1 MIELIQNGNVTSP
14 LGFLAGG
21 TYAGLKAPGDEV
33 LDMGVLISESQASI
47 AATFTTNNV
56 PSPSVVL
63 SKERAVNDTA
73 IGVIANSGS
82 ANCCVGSQGYEDA
95 KEMSAL
101 AAGHLSV
108 NPQDMLVCST
118 GVIGVELPMALIRQ
132 NIGNVKATADGGHDF
147 AKAIMTTDTRSKEL
161 AISFDV
167 GGKKVTI
174 GGAAKGAGM
183 IHPNMATMLA
193 FITTDASVGKAFLQK
208 SLSESV
214 GQSFNMIDIDNDQST
229 NDTVLALSNGK
240 SGADEIDENSPD
252 SNTFKE
258 GLTYV
263 CVELAK
269 EIVRDAEGAQ
279 RVMEVAVEGA
289 VSVEDAA
296 KAAREISSSMLVK
309 TMLHGGDPNWG
320 RLMMAIGKSGIKIKE
335 SKIDIYINEIQIVHE
350 GQTISFFKDA
360 VVSAMNAPEVKFG
373 ISLNVG
379 DASATAWGCDLT
391 EEYVVFNSAYST

>member
-1 MIELIQNGNVTSP
+1 
-14 LGFLAGG
+14 
-21 TYAGLKAPGDEV
+21 
-33 LDMGVLISESQASI
+33 
-47 AATFTTNNV
+47 
-56 PSPSVVL
+56 
-63 SKERAVNDTA
+63 
-73 IGVIANSGS
+73 
-82 ANCCVGSQGYEDA
+82 
-95 KEMSAL
+95 
-101 AAGHLSV
+101 LSV
-108 NPQDMLVCST
+108 NPEDMLVCST

-132 NIGNVKATADGGHDF
+132 NIGNIKATSDGGHDF

-240 SGADEIDENSPD
+240 SGTDEIDENSPY
-252 SNTFKE
+252 SNIFKE

-279 RVMEVAVEGA
+279 RMMEVTVDGA

-296 KAAREISSSMLVK
+296 KAAREISTSMLVK

-360 VVSAMNAPEVKFG
+360 VVSAMNASEVKFG

>member
-73 IGVIANSGS
+73 MGVIANSGS

-101 AAGHLSV
+101 AGAHLGV
-108 NPQDMLVCST
+108 NPEDMLVCST

-132 NIGNVKATADGGHDF
+132 NMGNIKTTSDGGHDF

-161 AISFDV
+161 AISFDL

-208 SLSESV
+208 SLGESV

-229 NDTVLALSNGK
+229 NDTVLALANGK

-269 EIVRDAEGAQ
+269 EIVRDAEGAH

-289 VSVEDAA
+289 LSVEDAA

-320 RLMMAIGKSGIKIKE
+320 RLMMAIGKSGIKINE
-335 SKIDIYINEIQIVHE
+335 AKIDIYINEIQIVHE

-373 ISLNVG
+373 ISLNMG

>member
-33 LDMGVLISESQASI
+33 LDLGVLISETQASI

>member
-73 IGVIANSGS
+73 MGVIANSGS

-101 AAGHLSV
+101 AGAHLGV
-108 NPQDMLVCST
+108 NPEDMLVCST

-132 NIGNVKATADGGHDF
+132 NMGNIKTTSDGGHDF

-161 AISFDV
+161 AISFDL

-208 SLSESV
+208 SLGESV

-229 NDTVLALSNGK
+229 NDTVLALANGK

-279 RVMEVAVEGA
+279 RLMEVAVEGA
-289 VSVEDAA
+289 LSVEDAA

-320 RLMMAIGKSGIKIKE
+320 RLMMAIGKSGIKINE
-335 SKIDIYINEIQIVHE
+335 AKIDIYINEIQIVHE

-373 ISLNVG
+373 ISLNMG

>member
-1 MIELIQNGNVTSP
+1 MIELIQNGNVASP

-73 IGVIANSGS
+73 MGVIANSGS

-101 AAGHLSV
+101 AGAHLGV
-108 NPQDMLVCST
+108 NPEDILVCST

-132 NIGNVKATADGGHDF
+132 NMGNIKTTSDGGHDF

-161 AISFDV
+161 AISFDL

-208 SLSESV
+208 SLGESV

-229 NDTVLALSNGK
+229 NDTVLALANGK

-279 RVMEVAVEGA
+279 RVMEVSVEGA
-289 VSVEDAA
+289 LSVEDAA

-320 RLMMAIGKSGIKIKE
+320 RLMMAIGKSGIKINE

>member
-1 MIELIQNGNVTSP
+1 MIELIQDGNVTSP

-21 TYAGLKAPGDEV
+21 TYAGLKAPGDKV
-33 LDMGVLISESQASI
+33 LDLGVLISETQASI

-335 SKIDIYINEIQIVHE
+335 SKIDIYINEIQIVNE

>member
-1 MIELIQNGNVTSP
+1 MIELIQDGNVTSP

-33 LDMGVLISESQASI
+33 LDLGVLISETQASI

-95 KEMSAL
+95 KEMAAL

-208 SLSESV
+208 SLRESV

>member
-73 IGVIANSGS
+73 MGVIANSGS

-101 AAGHLSV
+101 AGAHLGV
-108 NPQDMLVCST
+108 NPEDMLVCST

-132 NIGNVKATADGGHDF
+132 NMGNIKTTSDGGHDF

-161 AISFDV
+161 AISFDL

-208 SLSESV
+208 SLGESV

-229 NDTVLALSNGK
+229 NDTVLALANGQ
-240 SGADEIDENSPD
+240 SGADEIDENSPHA
-252 SNTFKE
+252 NAFKE

-279 RVMEVAVEGA
+279 RVMEVSVEGA
-289 VSVEDAA
+289 LSVEDAA

-320 RLMMAIGKSGIKIKE
+320 RLMMAIGKSGIKINE
-335 SKIDIYINEIQIVHE
+335 AKIDIYINEIQIVHE

>member
-73 IGVIANSGS
+73 MGVIANSGS

-101 AAGHLSV
+101 AGAHLGI
-108 NPQDMLVCST
+108 NPEDMLVCST

-132 NIGNVKATADGGHDF
+132 NMGNIKTTSDGGHDF

-161 AISFDV
+161 AISFDL

-208 SLSESV
+208 SLGESV

-229 NDTVLALSNGK
+229 NDTVLALANGK
-240 SGADEIDENSPD
+240 SGSDEIDENSPD

-279 RVMEVAVEGA
+279 RVMEVSVEGA
-289 VSVEDAA
+289 LSVEDAA

-320 RLMMAIGKSGIKIKE
+320 RLMMAIGKSGIKINE

>member
-73 IGVIANSGS
+73 MGVIANSGS

-101 AAGHLSV
+101 AGAHLGV
-108 NPQDMLVCST
+108 NPEDMLVCST

-132 NIGNVKATADGGHDF
+132 NMGNIKTTSDGGHDF

-161 AISFDV
+161 AISFDL

-208 SLSESV
+208 SLGESV

-229 NDTVLALSNGK
+229 NDTVLALANGK

-279 RVMEVAVEGA
+279 RVMEVSVEGA
-289 VSVEDAA
+289 LSVEDAA

-320 RLMMAIGKSGIKIKE
+320 RLMMAIGKSGIKINE
-335 SKIDIYINEIQIVHE
+335 AKIDIYINEIQIVHE

-373 ISLNVG
+373 ISLNMG

>member
-14 LGFLAGG
+14 SGFLAGG
-21 TYAGLKAPGDEV
+21 TYAGLIAPGEEV
-33 LDMGVLISESQASI
+33 LDLGVLISESQASI

-73 IGVIANSGS
+73 MGVIANSGS

-101 AAGHLSV
+101 AGAHLGV
-108 NPQDMLVCST
+108 NPEDMLVCST
-118 GVIGVELPMALIRQ
+118 GGIGVELPMALIRQ
-132 NIGNVKATADGGHDF
+132 NMGNIKTTSDGGHDF

-161 AISFDV
+161 AISFDL

-193 FITTDASVGKAFLQK
+193 FITTDASEGKAFLQK
-208 SLSESV
+208 SLGESV

-229 NDTVLALSNGK
+229 NDTVLALANGK

-279 RVMEVAVEGA
+279 RLMEVAVEGA
-289 VSVEDAA
+289 LSVEDAA

-320 RLMMAIGKSGIKIKE
+320 RLMMAIGKSGIKITF
-335 SKIDIYINEIQIVHE
+335 SN
-350 GQTISFFKDA
+350 
-360 VVSAMNAPEVKFG
+360 
-373 ISLNVG
+373 
-379 DASATAWGCDLT
+379 
-391 EEYVVFNSAYST
+391 

>member
-33 LDMGVLISESQASI
+33 LDLGVLISETQASI

-63 SKERAVNDTA
+63 SKERAVNDTV

-101 AAGHLSV
+101 AAGHLNV

>member
-73 IGVIANSGS
+73 MGVIANSGS

-101 AAGHLSV
+101 AGAHLGV
-108 NPQDMLVCST
+108 NPEDILVCST

-132 NIGNVKATADGGHDF
+132 NMGNIKTTSDGGHDF

-161 AISFDV
+161 AISFDL

-208 SLSESV
+208 SLGESV

-229 NDTVLALSNGK
+229 NDTVLALANGK

-252 SNTFKE
+252 SNAFKE

-289 VSVEDAA
+289 LSIEDAA

-320 RLMMAIGKSGIKIKE
+320 RLMMAIGKSGIKINE

>member
-1 MIELIQNGNVTSP
+1 MIELIQDGNVTSP

-33 LDMGVLISESQASI
+33 LDLGVLISETQASI

-320 RLMMAIGKSGIKIKE
+320 RLMMAVGKSGIKIKE

>member
-73 IGVIANSGS
+73 MGVIANSGS

-101 AAGHLSV
+101 AGAHLGV
-108 NPQDMLVCST
+108 NPEDILVCST

-132 NIGNVKATADGGHDF
+132 NMGNIKTTSDGGHDF

-161 AISFDV
+161 AISFDL

-208 SLSESV
+208 SLGESV

-229 NDTVLALSNGK
+229 NDTVLALANGK

-279 RVMEVAVEGA
+279 RVMEVSVEGA
-289 VSVEDAA
+289 LSVEDAA

-320 RLMMAIGKSGIKIKE
+320 RLMMAIGKSGIKINE

>member
-1 MIELIQNGNVTSP
+1 MIELIQDGNVTSP

-33 LDMGVLISESQASI
+33 LDLGVLISETQASI

-95 KEMSAL
+95 KEMAAL

-258 GLTYV
+258 GL
-263 CVELAK
+263 
-269 EIVRDAEGAQ
+269 IVRDAEGAQ

>member
-14 LGFLAGG
+14 SGFLAGG
-21 TYAGLKAPGDEV
+21 TYAGLKAPGEEV
-33 LDMGVLISESQASI
+33 LDLGVLISESQASI

-101 AAGHLSV
+101 AGAHLSV
-108 NPQDMLVCST
+108 KPEDILVCST

-132 NIGNVKATADGGHDF
+132 NIGNIKATSDGGHDF

-161 AISFDV
+161 SISFDV

-174 GGAAKGAGM
+174 GGASKGAGM

-193 FITTDASVGKAFLQK
+193 FITTDALVGKAFLQK

-229 NDTVLALSNGK
+229 NDTVLALANGQ
-240 SGADEIDENSPD
+240 SGADEIDENSPHA
-252 SNTFKE
+252 NAFKE

-279 RVMEVAVEGA
+279 RLMEVAVEGA
-289 VSVEDAA
+289 LSVEDAA

-320 RLMMAIGKSGIKIKE
+320 RLMMAIGKSGIEINE
-335 SKIDIYINEIQIVHE
+335 SKIDIYINEIQIVNE

-373 ISLNVG
+373 ISLNMG

>member
-73 IGVIANSGS
+73 MGVIANSGS

-101 AAGHLSV
+101 AGAHLGV
-108 NPQDMLVCST
+108 NPEDMLVCRT
-118 GVIGVELPMALIRQ
+118 GVIGVELPMAIIRQ
-132 NIGNVKATADGGHDF
+132 NMGNIKTTSDGGHDF

-161 AISFDV
+161 AISFDL

-208 SLSESV
+208 SLGESV

-229 NDTVLALSNGK
+229 NDTVLALANGK

-279 RVMEVAVEGA
+279 RVMEVSVEGA
-289 VSVEDAA
+289 LSVEDAA

-320 RLMMAIGKSGIKIKE
+320 RLMMAIGKSGIEINE
-335 SKIDIYINEIQIVHE
+335 SKIDIYINEIQIVNE

-373 ISLNVG
+373 ISLNMG

>member
-1 MIELIQNGNVTSP
+1 MIELIQDGNVTSP

-33 LDMGVLISESQASI
+33 LDLGVLISETQASI

>member
-1 MIELIQNGNVTSP
+1 MIELIQDGNVTSP

-33 LDMGVLISESQASI
+33 LDLGVLISETQASI

-95 KEMSAL
+95 KEMAAL

-279 RVMEVAVEGA
+279 RVMEVAVEVA

>member
-1 MIELIQNGNVTSP
+1 MIELIQDGNVTSP

-33 LDMGVLISESQASI
+33 LDLGVLISETQASI

-95 KEMSAL
+95 KEMAAL
-101 AAGHLSV
+101 AASHLSV

>member
-1 MIELIQNGNVTSP
+1 MIELIQDGNVTSP

-33 LDMGVLISESQASI
+33 LDLGVLISETQASI

-183 IHPNMATMLA
+183 MHPNMATMLA

-320 RLMMAIGKSGIKIKE
+320 RLMMAVGKSGIKIKE

>member
-33 LDMGVLISESQASI
+33 LDLGILISESQASI

-63 SKERAVNDTA
+63 SKERAVSDTV

-101 AAGHLSV
+101 AGGHLSV
-108 NPQDMLVCST
+108 NPEDMLVCST

-132 NIGNVKATADGGHDF
+132 NIGNIKVTSDGGHDF

-240 SGADEIDENSPD
+240 SGTDEIDENLPY
-252 SNTFKE
+252 SNIFKE

-279 RVMEVAVEGA
+279 RMMEVTVDGA

-296 KAAREISSSMLVK
+296 KAAREISTSILVK

-360 VVSAMNAPEVKFG
+360 VVSAMNASEVKFG